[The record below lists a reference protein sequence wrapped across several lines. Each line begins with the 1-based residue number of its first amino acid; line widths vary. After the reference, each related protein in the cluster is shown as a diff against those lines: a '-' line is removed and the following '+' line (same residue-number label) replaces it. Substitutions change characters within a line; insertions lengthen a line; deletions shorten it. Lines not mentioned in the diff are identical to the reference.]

1 MVGVRREK
9 MCATIANTSAAK
21 TPMTITVNA
30 VNAIR
35 MRDPES
41 SVPRLLESS
50 AGAAGSGVW
59 RLGTKAE
66 VSGCFTLAEN
76 GRLLCRFRFAADQ
89 IRNLRARANG
99 GRPPPGAFAGLEIT
113 PISLDIRQ
121 NAPLAI

>member
-50 AGAAGSGVW
+50 RGAAGSGAW

-66 VSGCFTLAEN
+66 VVGGCFTLAEN

-89 IRNLRARANG
+89 IRNFRARTNG
-99 GRPPPGAFAGLEIT
+99 RRPTSEA
-113 PISLDIRQ
+113 SL
-121 NAPLAI
+121 AST